1 MLAEGE
7 VALAGGDYAVAVTA
21 FRKVTYVD
29 PDQPV
34 AHLNLA
40 LALEASGDQPSA
52 RRAYLAA
59 RAAIDRCDTV
69 EVEAALEGYHLDEL
83 SHLLELKLSGA

>member
-1 MLAEGE
+1 MAEGE
-7 VALAGGDYAVAVTA
+7 VALGEHEYGAAVSA
-21 FRKVTYVD
+21 FRKAAYLD

-34 AHLNLA
+34 THLNLA

-59 RAAIDRCDTV
+59 QSALDRCDTA
-69 EVEAALEGYHLDEL
+69 EVEATLEGYRLDEL
-83 SHLLELKLSGA
+83 SRLLELKVSGA